1 MHLWFRELVN
11 IEKPVIAA
19 VDGPAFGAGFN
30 LALACDF
37 ILGTPQARF
46 CSVFGRIGLVPDLG
60 GLFLLPRIVGLQR
73 AKEIVF
79 PSSEVTTQTA
89 LSLGILYQIVL
100 PTHIRSEE
108 HTSELQS

>member
-46 CSVFGRIGLVPDLG
+46 CSVFGRIALVPDLG
-60 GLFLLPRIVGLQR
+60 GLFLLPRILGLQR
-73 AKEIVF
+73 ATEIVF
-79 PSSEVTTQTA
+79 TN
-89 LSLGILYQIVL
+89 
-100 PTHIRSEE
+100 SEE
-108 HTSELQS
+108 HTSELQSLMRTPYSVLCLNTK